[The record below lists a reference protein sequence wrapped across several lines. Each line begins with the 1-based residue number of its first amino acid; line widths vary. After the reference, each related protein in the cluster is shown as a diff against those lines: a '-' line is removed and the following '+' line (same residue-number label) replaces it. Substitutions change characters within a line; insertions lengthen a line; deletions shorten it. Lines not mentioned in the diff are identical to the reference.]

1 MKMSVKAKKITLWS
15 LGGLLILFLVLGLS
29 GLFVPSETPNPQV
42 ASLSGVYVDNYY
54 SEYLSVYQNTFI
66 QTDDLYVFDV
76 EDFIIEPDDEIDPV
90 NGWYLFEEQKTVTIE
105 VENAHRGLYHIAFD
119 YLSEDNNHLPMT
131 VEVRLNGESVAPYY
145 EASQI
150 TLNTLWQE
158 VDDAIPVDR
167 YGNDISIT
175 QEPYPIWQDVV
186 LKDAR
191 RLYQEGLSFYL
202 NEGTNTITFEMIEGR
217 LTLQQIRL
225 FMRDDL
231 PTYEEYR
238 ANKNEAD
245 LQDFIKIEAE
255 ESSYRNSSSIVRG
268 ISRDPLVEPF
278 SMTKL
283 KLNVLGTDSYDV
295 PGDAVSW
302 TVDVP
307 EAGLYFI
314 TLKAQQLK
322 QNTTVYRTLYINGEI
337 PFEEAK
343 HLAFSYDRD
352 WQNMTLSNL
361 EQEPLMFYLSPGD
374 VITLE
379 VDATLF
385 STVYEKLWMITQEMS
400 SLGLDITKLTR
411 NNTDRGI
418 DWDMLAYFPELN
430 ETLDT
435 WISDLKE
442 ITDVLRIL
450 YGFNRGAQTIR
461 DIEAAISKIETLRGD
476 VNEIPRRLTLLST
489 GSSSAVQLI
498 SNQLDPLLKQPL
510 IVDAIYIHSSDQ
522 ELPRADANMFQ
533 NLRVGIARF
542 FLSFVDSSYAEKASD
557 DELEVW
563 VNRSRQY
570 VDLIQ
575 KITDDE
581 FTRTTGIKVKISLI
595 SDDSKLLLANSANQQ
610 PDVAMGI
617 SAWIPN
623 EYGMRGM
630 LYDISQS
637 EGFSDVI
644 SVYNPEQLIPMTYNN
659 QLFGLPETENF
670 FVLFYRK
677 DILEQLQL
685 TVPNTWDDVLGMLP
699 VLRRYGMSFYVP
711 LSNSSS
717 LKSFDATAPFIYQ
730 FGGSIYAEDGL
741 SSGLDQENTI
751 EAMTFMTDLYR
762 EYAMPY
768 QVPSFFNSFRYASIP
783 IGIGDFG
790 MYLQLMNAASDIRGL
805 WDIALVP
812 GIEHEVYNET
822 SGLMETV
829 INRSMGG
836 AQQASIIFDKSTKK
850 DEAWAFLSWWMST
863 ETQNDFADTLIN
875 TLGTRYLWNTANLE
889 AFENMR
895 WQEDHK
901 AVILEQWDHLKE
913 VPKIPGSYIIEREIS
928 NTWTSV
934 VYEDAN
940 LRSSIS
946 DAIIKIDKEVA
957 RKMIEFG
964 YLDRQGNIIKPF
976 ILPTKED
983 ILRWYDND

>member
-202 NEGTNTITFEMIEGR
+202 NEGTNTVTFEMIEGR
-217 LTLQQIRL
+217 LTLQRIKL
-225 FMRDDL
+225 FMTDDL

-238 ANKNEAD
+238 VNKNEPD

-812 GIEHEVYNET
+812 GIEHEIYNET

>member
-1 MKMSVKAKKITLWS
+1 MKMTVKAKKITLWS

-29 GLFVPSETPNPQV
+29 GLLVPSETPNPQV
-42 ASLSGVYVDNYY
+42 ASLSGVYVENYY
-54 SEYLSVYQNTFI
+54 SKYLSLYENTFVK
-66 QTDDLYVFDV
+66 TDDLYVFDA
-76 EDFIIEPDDEIDPV
+76 EDFVLEPDDEIDTV
-90 NGWYLFEEQKTVTIE
+90 NGWYLFEEQRTVTIE
-105 VENAHRGLYHIAFD
+105 VENAHRGLYHVAFN

-131 VEVRLNGESVAPYY
+131 VEVRLNGEEVAPYY

-158 VDDAIPVDR
+158 ALDDIPVDR

-217 LTLQQIRL
+217 LTLQQVKL
-225 FMRDDL
+225 FMKDDL

-238 ANKNEAD
+238 VNKNEAD

-307 EAGLYFI
+307 EAGLYLI

-322 QNTTVYRTLYINGEI
+322 QNTTVYRTLYINGKI

-385 STVYEKLWMITQEMS
+385 STVYEKLWMTTQEMS

-430 ETLDT
+430 LTLDT
-435 WISDLKE
+435 WINDLNE
-442 ITDVLRIL
+442 VTDVLRVL
-450 YGFNRGAQTIR
+450 YGFNRDAQTIR

-510 IVDAIYIHSSDQ
+510 IVDAIYIHSADQ
-522 ELPRADANMFQ
+522 ELPRADANVFQ

-542 FLSFVDSSYAEKASD
+542 FLSFVDSSYAEKASE

-822 SGLMETV
+822 SGMTETL

-850 DEAWAFLSWWMST
+850 DEAWSFLSWWMST
-863 ETQNDFADTLIN
+863 ETQNNFADTLIN

-901 AVILEQWDHLKE
+901 AVILEQWEHLKE